1 MHLRAFLGSFIVPVV
16 LLLSDAGI
24 ASDAPATPA
33 SQSSF
38 DFLNPFDIQPWP
50 WLVET
55 PDDLLAQAESVS
67 VDLAPFFEEFEADG
81 HVSIYIGYGVG
92 TYYPERTRQILK
104 MLMTLATHFNIPLSD
119 WELDTNEGLIS
130 FRNSTRNI
138 QYTIKVGYERNEF
151 MDSFS
156 KYEVVMYHGH
166 SRYGQGPAFQNYQNY
181 FRMGG
186 RFKTAEVDARNVY
199 FRNEPILRTERY
211 PVQRIQ
217 IGSYLYSYQYRGG
230 MRKESKLPATSY
242 TKIIPG
248 KATDWVNTRFLK
260 GRQLFYF
267 YSCKNR
273 KYWREAIRDLFP
285 DVRKKAVIGTFKNG
299 FGGTKPDALMLLSI
313 VNRTTDSSAVID
325 LLNTTKDCD
334 KCFTTY

>member
-1 MHLRAFLGSFIVPVV
+1 MHLRFFLI
-16 LLLSDAGI
+16 LLLAATGL
-24 ASDAPATPA
+24 ASESPQTPT
-33 SQSSF
+33 SQTAF
-38 DFLNPFDIQPWP
+38 DFLNPFDKQPWP
-50 WLVET
+50 WLVEA
-55 PDDLLAQAESVS
+55 PDDPQAKAEPVPI
-67 VDLAPFFEEFEADG
+67 DLRPFFDEFEADG

-104 MLMTLATHFNIPLSD
+104 MLMTLATHFNIPLSN
-119 WELDTNEGLIS
+119 WELNTSEGMIS
-130 FRNSTRNI
+130 FLNSSRNI

-151 MDSFS
+151 INSFS

-166 SRYGQGPAFQNYQNY
+166 SRYGYGPAFQNYQNY
-181 FRMGG
+181 FRMGR
-186 RFKTAEVDARNVY
+186 RFETAEVDARNIY

-230 MRKESKLPATSY
+230 MRKESKLPETAY

-248 KATDWVNTRFLK
+248 KDTDWVNTRFLD

-267 YSCKNR
+267 YSCANR
-273 KYWREAIRDLFP
+273 KYWRNAIRDLLP
-285 DVRKKAVIGTFKNG
+285 DVRRKAVIGTFRNG

-313 VNRTTDSSAVID
+313 VNRTTDSSAVLD

-334 KCFTTY
+334 ECFTTY